1 VSTLRPFVYW
11 ALIDRVTD
19 GDTLHAAYID
29 LGLGVKWFGPT
40 GTGVGVRLLGCNA
53 AEKGTA
59 AGRAA
64 RDALYDLVLASKA
77 DPWLHVDDV
86 WVKLATA
93 KPDAYQGRLDAQVQL
108 EDGTDLTEWLIANQ
122 HAAPWNGKDQ
132 PRPVPPWPRAG

>member
-1 VSTLRPFVYW
+1 VTKLRPYVYW

-40 GTGVGVRLLGCNA
+40 GTGVGIRLLGCNA
-53 AEKGTA
+53 REKGTPG
-59 AGRAA
+59 AG
-64 RDALYDLVLASKA
+64 DAHLALIEKVWS
-77 DPWLHVDDV
+77 DIRLQTVDGSM

-108 EDGTDLTEWLIANQ
+108 EDGTDLTEWLIDEGW
-122 HAAPWNGKDQ
+122 AAAWDGKTQ
-132 PRPVPPWPRAG
+132 PRPVPPWPRPV